1 MLCPFP
7 LFVSVV
13 SLFVSL
19 LVSVLI
25 QSNSIVLFNL
35 IQSNLIFEFC
45 KRVILEK
52 QRQFRVDV
60 YDKILTSV
68 SCSFSVTYLLWAQ
81 SGWCS
86 EIFLCGC
93 QSIDSCVRSV
103 WCVCVCVCVSV
114 CLCLCLCVSLILN
127 GSRYSRMDQVKL
139 WKAAFKKLKWYG
151 LPKQTV
157 RLQLF

>member
-35 IQSNLIFEFC
+35 IQSNQIFEFC

-52 QRQFRVDV
+52 QRHFRVDV

-68 SCSFSVTYLLWAQ
+68 SCSFSVTHTCCKHKADGVHSYFYLGVSLLILVCA
-81 SGWCS
+81 
-86 EIFLCGC
+86 LCG
-93 QSIDSCVRSV
+93 
-103 WCVCVCVCVSV
+103 VSV
-114 CLCLCLCVSLILN
+114 SVSVSVSMCKCDIKWVKVFKN
-127 GSRYSRMDQVKL
+127 GPSKIVEGSL
-139 WKAAFKKLKWYG
+139 KKN
-151 LPKQTV
+151 
-157 RLQLF
+157 